1 MPLRVLIKWKA
12 IPQLLISIF
21 GDESILS
28 PLSSASF
35 PPERMFVSSV
45 RRTHDGS
52 PVRGSELKFERQ
64 LDRARGADLVQRT
77 ESAATQVAAVEAL
90 RKDLV

>member
-1 MPLRVLIKWKA
+1 MLERLLPIPGSKGVEV
-12 IPQLLISIF
+12 IPQLLSSIF

-45 RRTHDGS
+45 GRALDGAH
-52 PVRGSELKFERQ
+52 VRGSELKFERQ
-64 LDRARGADLVQRT
+64 LDRARAADLIEGVETSVRAAGT
-77 ESAATQVAAVEAL
+77 ETAG
-90 RKDLV
+90 